1 MVMNFADEWLRLRN
15 LKAVT
20 PNDVLFPDFDDNLR
34 QAFQRETELF
44 FDSILRENRNVLDLL
59 NANYT
64 FLNQRLAAHY
74 NIPGVYGSQ
83 FRRVT
88 LTDPNRFGLLGQGS
102 ILSVTSYGNR
112 TSPVVR
118 GKFVLSI
125 FMGNPP
131 PPMPA
136 NVPPLNETVDP
147 NKPLSMRQRMDV
159 HRTNPVCANCHRL
172 MDPIGFTMENFDAT
186 GKWRNSDGG
195 AAIDPAGT
203 MANGAH
209 IDGPASLRKVIASH
223 PEQFVHT
230 LTEALMTYALGRKI
244 EAYDMPTVRAIVRN
258 SSEENYTLASLI
270 EGIVKSTAF
279 QMRIKTGPP
288 QAPISTADQIS
299 PKTPGASKG
308 GN

>member
-1 MVMNFADEWLRLRN
+1 M
-15 LKAVT
+15 
-20 PNDVLFPDFDDNLR
+20 
-34 QAFQRETELF
+34 
-44 FDSILRENRNVLDLL
+44 
-59 NANYT
+59 
-64 FLNQRLAAHY
+64 HY
-74 NIPGVYGSQ
+74 GIPHVYGSQ

-102 ILSVTSYGNR
+102 ILTVTSYGNR

-147 NKPLSMRQRMDV
+147 NKPLSMRQRMDM

-172 MDPIGFTMENFDAT
+172 MDPIGFTLENFDAT
-186 GKWRNSDGG
+186 GKWRTNDGG

-209 IDGPASLRKVIASH
+209 VDGPASLRKAIAEPSGTVCAH
-223 PEQFVHT
+223 AHRGADDLCAGPQAGGLRHACRARDRAQVVDGELHARVADPGHRREHAFRDEDEDRPAAAPVST
-230 LTEALMTYALGRKI
+230 AATGSTEACGSR
-244 EAYDMPTVRAIVRN
+244 
-258 SSEENYTLASLI
+258 
-270 EGIVKSTAF
+270 
-279 QMRIKTGPP
+279 
-288 QAPISTADQIS
+288 
-299 PKTPGASKG
+299 
-308 GN
+308 

>member
-1 MVMNFADEWLRLRN
+1 
-15 LKAVT
+15 LKAAS

-44 FDSILRENRNVLDLL
+44 FESILRENRNVLDLI

-64 FLNQRLAAHY
+64 FLNQRLAMHY
-74 NIPGVYGSQ
+74 GIPHVEGSQ

-102 ILSVTSYGNR
+102 ILTVTSYGNR

-131 PPMPA
+131 PPMPS

-147 NKPLSMRQRMDV
+147 DKPLSMRQRMDV
-159 HRTNPVCANCHRL
+159 HRANPVCASCHRL
-172 MDPIGFTMENFDAT
+172 MDPIGFTLENFDAT
-186 GKWRNSDGG
+186 GKWRTSDNG

-209 IDGPASLRKVIASH
+209 VDGPVSLRKAIADH
-223 PEQFVHT
+223 PEQFVRT
-230 LTEALMTYALGRKI
+230 LTEALMTYALGRKL
-244 EAYDMPTVRAIVRN
+244 EAYDMPSVRAIVRK
-258 SSEENYTLASLI
+258 SSDENYTLASLI
-270 EGIVKSTAF
+270 EGIVKSTPF
-279 QMRIKTGPP
+279 QMKIKMAPA
-288 QAPISTADQIS
+288 QAPASTAQQ
-299 PKTPGASKG
+299 ASSKPVLAANKG